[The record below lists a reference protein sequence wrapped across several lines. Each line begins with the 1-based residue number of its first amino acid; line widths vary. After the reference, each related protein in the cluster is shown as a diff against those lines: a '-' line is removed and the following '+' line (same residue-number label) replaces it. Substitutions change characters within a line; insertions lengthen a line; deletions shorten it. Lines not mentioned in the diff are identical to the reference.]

1 MLNKL
6 IIKNKNKGVVMSDIT
21 IDGTEYK
28 KEQMSNEQVAIV
40 NKLAN
45 IQQSKNNLLS
55 QIQDLEIL
63 ADVYVGKF
71 KDAKSSE
78 EVKQEESK

>member
-1 MLNKL
+1 MA
-6 IIKNKNKGVVMSDIT
+6 DIT
-21 IDGTEYK
+21 IDGKEYN
-28 KEQMSNEQVAIV
+28 KEEMSNEQIAIV
-40 NKLAN
+40 GKLAN

-63 ADVYVGKF
+63 AEVWVNKF
-71 KDAKSSE
+71 KQAKPKEEVE

>member
-1 MLNKL
+1 
-6 IIKNKNKGVVMSDIT
+6 MSDIT
-21 IDGTEYK
+21 IDGKEYK
-28 KEQMSNEQVAIV
+28 KEQMSDEQVAIV

-55 QIQDLEIL
+55 QVQDLEIL

-71 KDAKSSE
+71 KDAKSNE
-78 EVKQEESK
+78 EVKKEESK

>member
-1 MLNKL
+1 MITVDGKEYNK
-6 IIKNKNKGVVMSDIT
+6 
-21 IDGTEYK
+21 E
-28 KEQMSNEQVAIV
+28 EMSNDQIAIV
-40 NKLAN
+40 GKLAN

-63 ADVYVGKF
+63 AEVWVNKF
-71 KDAKSSE
+71 KQAKPKEEVE

>member
-1 MLNKL
+1 
-6 IIKNKNKGVVMSDIT
+6 MSDIT
-21 IDGTEYK
+21 IDGKEYK
-28 KEQMSNEQVAIV
+28 KDEMSEEQVAIV
-40 NKLAN
+40 GKLAN

-71 KDAKSSE
+71 KTATPEKTE
-78 EVKQEESK
+78 EKQAEK

>member
-1 MLNKL
+1 MA
-6 IIKNKNKGVVMSDIT
+6 DIT
-21 IDGTEYK
+21 IDGKEYN
-28 KEQMSNEQVAIV
+28 KEEMSNEQIAIV
-40 NKLAN
+40 GKLAN

-63 ADVYVGKF
+63 AEVWVNKF
-71 KDAKSSE
+71 KEAKPKE

>member
-1 MLNKL
+1 MA
-6 IIKNKNKGVVMSDIT
+6 DIT
-21 IDGTEYK
+21 IDGKEYN
-28 KEQMSNEQVAIV
+28 KEEMSNEQVAIV
-40 NKLAN
+40 GKLAN

-63 ADVYVGKF
+63 AEVWVNKF
-71 KDAKSSE
+71 KQAKPKEEVE